1 MKVITT
7 SILISCLL
15 GKSFL
20 FFGWELWYQLN
31 QQQIAKAYCE
41 NNARPAMHCNG
52 KCYLAKQLKKIAKA
66 DNDLSHKKNNPYAS
80 QAEIQFLS
88 ATSITAIYNDFSLPL
103 LSKPCFPKQLGKVTS
118 FSLSLFHPPCC

>member
-20 FFGWELWYQLN
+20 FFGWELWYQFN
-31 QQQIAKAYCE
+31 QQQIEKAYCE
-41 NNARPAMHCNG
+41 NKARPAMHCNG

-66 DNDLSHKKNNPYAS
+66 DNELPQKKNNPYAS

-88 ATSITAIYNDFSLPL
+88 VTRITAIYNDSPLPL
-103 LSKPCFPKQLGKVTS
+103 LSKVRFPKQLGEVTS
-118 FSLSLFHPPCC
+118 FSTSLFHPPCC